1 MVENLNWESF
11 REKYHLKNDKYV
23 QDVILLQRLQSD
35 NRYPIILYPQLLREQ
50 LSKKFMIGSI
60 GVTMNDKNHI
70 YLHDFLNVAKQ
81 LNLKGDDWEFLVHPY
96 NPKDA
101 TVPSIPEIPTEKT
114 EFYKTRNWGCLI
126 PFIIVAFLFTLPAFF
141 ISPKDPGLGIIVAI
155 LWIPFVLLMAHKM
168 NVGKLESKIRTRRLT
183 QPEIKQLE
191 QEAQEK
197 YQKDLKAYRKL
208 REEYENK
215 ELEFTQRLN
224 SQAALLDKYAK
235 LIVPTIF
242 KRCLLNNLKIED
254 CLMRPQ
260 RGASEDKLFYA
271 LMKEFP
277 SYIKMDKSLDAYS
290 PDLVLHNGCSCP
302 IDLEIDEP
310 YEYKTKK
317 EIHYIGCGD
326 EERNNYFL
334 SNNWFVLRFT
344 ENQIKNHFTEC
355 IDIVKALVHF
365 IEWGDTS
372 KLYEVERTI
381 AQIQEPRW
389 TKEKSRMLAIENYRD
404 NQL

>member
-11 REKYHLKNDKYV
+11 GKTYHLKNDKYV

-35 NRYPIILYPQLLREQ
+35 KHYPIILYPYLLREQ
-50 LSKKFMIGSI
+50 LSKKFMVGQV
-60 GVTMNDKNHI
+60 GVLLKDKNHI
-70 YLHDFLNVAKQ
+70 YLHDFLNVAKS
-81 LNLKGDDWEFLVHPY
+81 LNLKGDDWQFLVHPF
-96 NPKDA
+96 NPNDA
-101 TVPSIPEIPTEKT
+101 TVPSIREIPTERT
-114 EFYKTRNWGCLI
+114 EVYKTRNWGCLI
-126 PFIIVAFLFTLPAFF
+126 PFIIQALLFTLPAFF
-141 ISPKDPGLGIIVAI
+141 ELPNDPGFGIILAI
-155 LWIPFVLLMAHKM
+155 LWIPYILIVAHKLD
-168 NVGKLESKIRTRRLT
+168 VGKLETKIRTRKLT
-183 QPEIKQLE
+183 QQEIKQLE

-197 YQKDLKAYRKL
+197 YQKDIKAYRKL
-208 REEYENK
+208 REEYEK
-215 ELEFTQRLN
+215 EELEFTQRLN
-224 SQAALLDKYAK
+224 FQAALLDKYAE

-242 KRCLLNNLKIED
+242 RRCLLNNLKIED
-254 CLMRPQ
+254 CLMPPQ

-277 SYIKMDKSLDAYS
+277 SYIKIDKSLGTYS
-290 PDLVLHNGCSCP
+290 PDLVLHNGWSCP

-344 ENQIKNHFTEC
+344 ENQIKNHLTEC

-365 IEWGDTS
+365 IESGDTS

-381 AQIQEPRW
+381 TQIQEPRW
-389 TKEKSRMLAIENYRD
+389 TKEKSRMLAIEKYRD

>member
-1 MVENLNWESF
+1 MVENLNWKSF
-11 REKYHLKNDKYV
+11 GETYHLKNDKYV
-23 QDVILLQRLQSD
+23 QDVILLQKLQSD
-35 NRYPIILYPQLLREQ
+35 KCYPIVLYPQSLREQ
-50 LSKKFMIGSI
+50 LSKKFMIGSV
-60 GVTMNDKNHI
+60 GVALKDRDHI
-70 YLHDFLNVAKQ
+70 YLHDFLNAAKS
-81 LNLKGDDWEFLVHPY
+81 LNLKGDDWQFLVHPL

-101 TVPSIPEIPTEKT
+101 TVPSIPKISTERT

-126 PFIIVAFLFTLPAFF
+126 PIILVAFFFTLPAFF
-141 ISPKDPGLGIIVAI
+141 LSPQDPGLGIIVAV

-168 NVGKLESKIRTRRLT
+168 DVGKLESKIRTRKLT
-183 QPEIKQLE
+183 QQEIKQLE
-191 QEAQEK
+191 QEAQKE
-197 YQKDLKAYRKL
+197 YQQEIKAYRKL
-208 REEYENK
+208 KEEYENK
-215 ELEFTQRLN
+215 ESEFTKRLI
-224 SQAALLDKYAK
+224 SQAALIDKYAK

-254 CLMRPQ
+254 SMTPPQ

-277 SYIKMDKSLDAYS
+277 SYIKMDKSLGTYY

-326 EERNNYFL
+326 EGRNNFF
-334 SNNWFVLRFT
+334 SSSNWFVLRFT
-344 ENQIKNHFTEC
+344 ENQIKNHLTEC
-355 IDIVKALVHF
+355 IEIVKAFVHF

-372 KLYEVERTI
+372 KLHEIDRTI